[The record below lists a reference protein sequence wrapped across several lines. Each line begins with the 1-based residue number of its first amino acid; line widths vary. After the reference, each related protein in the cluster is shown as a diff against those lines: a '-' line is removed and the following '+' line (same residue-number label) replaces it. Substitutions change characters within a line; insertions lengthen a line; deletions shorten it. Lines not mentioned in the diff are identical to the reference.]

1 MQTDSLKRI
10 TLSLTL
16 GMMLL
21 FVITFINATG
31 HINSGIEITDF
42 DLIRITR
49 TDGTVDEYEDN
60 HFDKSTKGDFIHA
73 EFKLPEKPGD
83 VNYSLFSHEY
93 NCVVTVKYKDRILF
107 TYGQE
112 ASNKGRELGHF
123 LIRADIP
130 DEAWGNTVTAE
141 FLNVDYSQPYALNP
155 FVILPTADK
164 TKYIFNGSAV
174 PYFVSIMFGV
184 LCFIALIPL
193 LFWNNKTQRKAE
205 LITLMAFCLH
215 TTVWSLGYQKMGFVT
230 YDNNIFIGDLEYIGI
245 FGLAAC
251 FSVFMALIAEKG
263 LYKKLMS
270 VLAGVSSVYYVVST
284 LLNYTT
290 ESWHYCR
297 MLTPVHFFIG
307 IGVIIMFVHFVR
319 SKNNASYQDKSIRTG
334 SIVFLMFISADFI
347 IYFAKARGFVAVDV
361 VFVPFGLFSFLLIIS
376 ISYLMYLVEFIME
389 AHDKERLHEMA
400 YTDGMTGVKNRRAC
414 LDMISELGKTE
425 DDYGIVFFDVNNLK
439 TANDKYSHDTGD
451 RLIRLSANAIS
462 EAFGEDCFC
471 GRYGG
476 DEFIACIKC
485 SDTVREIE
493 KRLEKFRQK
502 LSEINNSNELPFQI
516 SIAYGYAV
524 SSENTILSSEEV
536 IKLADQKMYEKK
548 KEMKL
553 NA

>member
-1 MQTDSLKRI
+1 VTVHYRQVLLKLYISAGGIILQTDSLKRI

-245 FGLAAC
+245 FGLAGC

-334 SIVFLMFISADFI
+334 SIVFLMFISNW
-347 IYFAKARGFVAVDV
+347 
-361 VFVPFGLFSFLLIIS
+361 S
-376 ISYLMYLVEFIME
+376 M
-389 AHDKERLHEMA
+389 
-400 YTDGMTGVKNRRAC
+400 VK
-414 LDMISELGKTE
+414 S
-425 DDYGIVFFDVNNLK
+425 
-439 TANDKYSHDTGD
+439 
-451 RLIRLSANAIS
+451 
-462 EAFGEDCFC
+462 
-471 GRYGG
+471 
-476 DEFIACIKC
+476 
-485 SDTVREIE
+485 
-493 KRLEKFRQK
+493 
-502 LSEINNSNELPFQI
+502 
-516 SIAYGYAV
+516 
-524 SSENTILSSEEV
+524 
-536 IKLADQKMYEKK
+536 
-548 KEMKL
+548 
-553 NA
+553 